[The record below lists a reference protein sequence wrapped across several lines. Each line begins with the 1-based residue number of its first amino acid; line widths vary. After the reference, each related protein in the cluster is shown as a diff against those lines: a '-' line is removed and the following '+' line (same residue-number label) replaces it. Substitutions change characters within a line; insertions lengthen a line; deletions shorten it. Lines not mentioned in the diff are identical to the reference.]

1 MGHKFFNIKRL
12 SAWAQI
18 LAIMAA
24 LLLGIPGWVL
34 AKRGGDQI
42 RSTVYG
48 VVEARPETLVG
59 RWVIG
64 GRVFMADGTTEFDQS
79 EGPLRVGTCAKV
91 HLRDGFVHEIDSEPM
106 RNCP

>member
-1 MGHKFFNIKRL
+1 MARKLANIKRL

-24 LLLGIPGWVL
+24 LLLGSPIWVL

-64 GRVFMADGTTEFDQS
+64 GRVFMADGATEFDQS
-79 EGPLRVGTCAKV
+79 EGPLPVGACAKV

>member
-1 MGHKFFNIKRL
+1 MGRKLAAIKHL
-12 SAWAQI
+12 SAWAQMA
-18 LAIMAA
+18 AIMAA

-64 GRVFMADGTTEFDQS
+64 GRVFIADGATEFDQS